1 MKQTSENTST
11 ALHNAR
17 RYRNFK
23 ISLRRYAK
31 DFLLIATGILCA
43 SLGLKG
49 FLLPNELV
57 DGGAAGVSIMLSLL
71 TKWPIALFIILV
83 NAPFILLGA
92 KVVSREFAIKTAL
105 AIGGLALALMLIP
118 FPQITQEKLLVAAF
132 GGFFLGAGIGLSIRG
147 GGVID
152 GTEVLAITLSRK
164 LGTTIGDIIL
174 AINILIFLTAAL
186 LFDIETAMYSMITY
200 LSASKT
206 VDFIVEGIEEYLGIM
221 IVTTKPEEISSVIT
235 RDMGKGIT
243 VLSGKRGVGKTGN
256 RHETDVLYTVVT
268 RLEISRLYTEI
279 EKVDPHAFIVTTSV
293 KDTKGGMIKKRPLA
307 H

>member
-1 MKQTSENTST
+1 MKQSPANTSA
-11 ALHNAR
+11 ALHTAR
-17 RYRNFK
+17 NYRNLK
-23 ISLRRYAK
+23 ISLRRYVK
-31 DFLLIATGILCA
+31 DFLLILTGILCA

-49 FLLPNELV
+49 FLLPNQLI

-71 TKWPIALFIILV
+71 TQWPIALFIVLV

-174 AINILIFLTAAL
+174 AINILIFITAAF
-186 LFDIETAMYSMITY
+186 LFDLETAMYSTITY

-206 VDFIVEGIEEYLGIM
+206 VDFIVEGIEEYLGVM
-221 IVTTKPEEISSVIT
+221 IVTAKPEEISSVIT
-235 RDMGKGIT
+235 QHMGKGIT
-243 VLSGKRGVGKTGN
+243 VLSGKRGVGKTGD

-279 EKVDPHAFIVTTSV
+279 EKADPHSFIVTTSV